1 MYTAFNQ
8 LQVLVSPFSAA
19 TNAELGVLPEGE
31 MGFYRADT
39 GLLQAAPA
47 GVEGFYALN
56 KDGVILK
63 TPILTGI
70 AYASNYAAPALYTE
84 TITIPTLVTGELY
97 QVDIEF
103 SIPGMQGH
111 FNIIGS
117 RVATATDTTTTIAA
131 GIVSDIQASL
141 VRQQKVGYFTISN
154 VAAVITITA
163 AHRTYVDGKLSGRQ
177 ASFRSRLTFPEDEA
191 LLATV
196 TVGATEGIG
205 YGPYIRHLE
214 YVAQGESDPFRYRGW
229 RNNFEYS
236 YNASLTGEYDVLT
249 YRLENTYNTGAMVQP
264 TSQEILICFDSAGA
278 APAV

>member
-8 LQVLVSPFSAA
+8 LQVLVSNFNAA
-19 TNAELGVLPEGE
+19 TNQALSALPEGE

-39 GLLQAAPA
+39 GALQAAPA
-47 GVEGFYALN
+47 GVQGFYALKKN
-56 KDGVILK
+56 GVVIK
-63 TPILTGI
+63 TPILTGQ
-70 AYASNYAAPALYTE
+70 AYASNYAAPTLYAE
-84 TITIPTLVTGELY
+84 QITIPTLVTGELY

-103 SIPGMQGH
+103 TIPGMQGH

-117 RVATATDTTTTIAA
+117 RVAATADNPTSIAT
-131 GIVSDIQASL
+131 GIVSDIQAAL

-154 VAAVITITA
+154 VGAVITITA

-177 ASFRSRLTFPEDEA
+177 ASFKSRLTFPEDSA
-191 LLATV
+191 VLGTVSANATDGV
-196 TVGATEGIG
+196 G

-229 RNNFEYS
+229 RNNFDYD
-236 YNASLTGEYDVLT
+236 YNASLTGQYNVNT

-264 TSQEILICFDSAGA
+264 TSQEIIICFNDAGS